1 MKKSRNKHTAAA
13 ASPTQTP
20 ESMAALASGMA
31 DDFNNILTTVM
42 GACSLIDKD
51 VPANGEL
58 LQCVALIRASAEHA
72 ADLSDRLM
80 HVGTLG
86 HETTP
91 PCTQPQD
98 SGAADTSERD
108 KKAID
113 DIVPSNNHTGGALS

>member
-1 MKKSRNKHTAAA
+1 MKRSRNKHTASAA
-13 ASPTQTP
+13 PAQTP
-20 ESMAALASGMA
+20 ESMAALAGRMA

-86 HETTP
+86 HDTTP
-91 PCTQPQD
+91 LGAQPQN
-98 SGAADTSERD
+98 SCSADTSERD
-108 KKAID
+108 KKAVD